1 MTAEVITLRDAQAES
16 GREAMLSAL
25 AELHSLITIDPVMG
39 ASPVRIYFVLN
50 PAVKSRIAAFIDAE
64 DRGYVRPP
72 GAYAL
77 ISYDF
82 PFALHL
88 VETSARQMASD
99 RAKAVV
105 TSSAE
110 LQGYLLQSA
119 ASALGVEAQAAPDFD
134 ADALK
139 AVFFPNTE
147 ETVTHVFRLELTRE
161 RARARTLPAAP
172 LPLSGEP

>member
-1 MTAEVITLRDAQAES
+1 MTADVITFLDAQAES

-50 PAVKSRIAAFIDAE
+50 PAVKVRIAAFIDAD
-64 DRGYVRPP
+64 DRAYARPP

-82 PFALHL
+82 PFGLHL
-88 VETSARQMASD
+88 VESSARRMAPES
-99 RAKAVV
+99 AKAVV
-105 TSSAE
+105 ACSAD
-110 LQGYLLQSA
+110 LQGELLRA
-119 ASALGVEAQAAPDFD
+119 AACALGIDAQSAPDFD

-147 ETVTHVFRLELTRE
+147 ETVTHVFRLELRMERTR
-161 RARARTLPAAP
+161 A
-172 LPLSGEP
+172 

>member
-1 MTAEVITLRDAQAES
+1 MTADVITFRDSQAEN

-25 AELHSLITIDPVMG
+25 AELHSLITIDPLMG

-50 PAVKSRIAAFIDAE
+50 PAVKMRIAAFIDAE
-64 DRGYVRPP
+64 ERAYARPP

-88 VETSARQMASD
+88 VETAASQMASE

-105 TSSAE
+105 TCSAD
-110 LQGYLLQSA
+110 LQGDLLRA
-119 ASALGVEAQAAPDFD
+119 GAGALGIDAQPAPGFD

-147 ETVTHVFRLELTRE
+147 EIVTHVFRLELTRE
-161 RARARTLPAAP
+161 RARA
-172 LPLSGEP
+172 